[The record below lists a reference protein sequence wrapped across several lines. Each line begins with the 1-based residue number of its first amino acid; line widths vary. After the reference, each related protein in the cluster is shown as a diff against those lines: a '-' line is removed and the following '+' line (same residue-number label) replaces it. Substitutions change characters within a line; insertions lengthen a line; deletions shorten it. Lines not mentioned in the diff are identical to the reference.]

1 MGLSADVVQH
11 AVDELLRARDAME
24 DQPVDLVSLSHAE
37 LGTRY
42 TSLQARLKKANLQVY
57 KAEHGLQLNQ
67 MAQQYWTRA
76 AASAEEHLTTKKEER
91 DRAREAL
98 AEVATMIG
106 KKEGSQPEAAEEP
119 EDVVTTTQALREYSS
134 HLLQPDAYAA
144 LETEYTRYS
153 KSEVDEGRVPD
164 AAEKFFMRELI
175 TRFQNKINEAEQA
188 RVTSRGDADASQGK
202 GCPEPRGGTKEREH
216 ALGAEESLAAKG
228 AKKGG
233 GAKVMTAG
241 AARPEAAQPS

>member
-106 KKEGSQPEAAEEP
+106 KKEGSQPAAAEEP
-119 EDVVTTTQALREYSS
+119 EDVETTTQALREYSS
-134 HLLQPDAYAA
+134 QLLQPDAYEA
-144 LETEYTRYS
+144 LETEYTRYT
-153 KSEVDEGRVPD
+153 KSEADEGRVPD
-164 AAEKFFMRELI
+164 AAAKFFMRELI
-175 TRFQNKINEAEQA
+175 TKFQNKINEAEQA
-188 RVTSRGDADASQGK
+188 RATSRGDAGANQSK
-202 GCPEPRGGTKEREH
+202 GRPEPRAGTREREH
-216 ALGAEESLAAKG
+216 ALGAEEGPAPKG

-233 GAKVMTAG
+233 GAKAATAG
-241 AARPEAAQPS
+241 VVGPEKVPPS